1 MKYEELESSISVIDG
16 SVQEKFTMVQNS
28 FILNPEYTPNE
39 KIIFIALLAY
49 AFRKGSSFPGQERLA
64 TELKLSR
71 TTINQTMKK
80 LEEKGAFFKVPQYK
94 ESNRRISN
102 MYFLANIDEK
112 GFFDKLSLYKYKELI
127 KDGKIIVRGK

>member
-1 MKYEELESSISVIDG
+1 MKYEELESRISLIDG
-16 SVQEKFTMVQNS
+16 NVQEKFTMVQNA

-49 AFRKGSSFPGQERLA
+49 AFRKHSAFPGQERLA

-80 LEEKGAFFKVPQYK
+80 LEEKGAFFKVAQYK
-94 ESNRRISN
+94 ESNRRTSN

-127 KDGKIIVRGK
+127 KSDKIIVKGK